1 MIGRYGTNLALVSRM
16 SNHLVSKVNN
26 VFRDPFFIV
35 DLTALVWWYFT
46 QCESGD
52 DTFPSD
58 QDVIE

>member
-1 MIGRYGTNLALVSRM
+1 M
-16 SNHLVSKVNN
+16 SSGIL
-26 VFRDPFFIV
+26 FFIV